1 MPKRIVPPGVGPHNG
16 RELELMLQGDKPM
29 ALFAAEPGMDPEDV
43 GDAGF
48 KPFVEEGRFL
58 MFAHIDPETSVEDR
72 RYCLPTEEWR
82 CKLSLL
88 ISKMCRDGGAFD
100 VFTSNDLARLEGA
113 LLGYTKQDV
122 EVFIAH
128 AASFKSRNPAGVE

>member
-1 MPKRIVPPGVGPHNG
+1 MRKPTVPPGVGPHNG

-29 ALFAAEPGMDPEDV
+29 ALFAAEPGMDAEDI

-48 KPFVEEGRFL
+48 ETFVEEGRIL
-58 MFAHIDPETSVEDR
+58 KFAHINPETFVEER

-88 ISKMCRDGGAFD
+88 ISRMCRSGDAFE
-100 VFTSNDLARLEGA
+100 VFTSNDLVRLEGA
-113 LLGYTKQDV
+113 LLGYSKEDI
-122 EVFIAH
+122 EVFVSH
-128 AASFKSRNPAGVE
+128 AASWTAQARRSL

>member
-1 MPKRIVPPGVGPHNG
+1 MPKRMPPPGIGPHNG
-16 RELELMLQGDKPM
+16 RELEMMLRGEKPM
-29 ALFAAEPGMDPEDV
+29 ALFAAEPGMDAEDI
-43 GDAGF
+43 GDARF
-48 KPFVEEGRFL
+48 KPYVAEGYILKFSHFDPATSIEE
-58 MFAHIDPETSVEDR
+58 R

-88 ISKMCRDGGAFD
+88 ISRMCRSGEAFD

-113 LLGYTKQDV
+113 LLGYPKEDI

-128 AASFKSRNPAGVE
+128 AVSRTSSRTD

>member
-1 MPKRIVPPGVGPHNG
+1 MPKRTVPPGVGPHNG

-29 ALFAAEPGMDPEDV
+29 ALFAAEPGMDADDI

-48 KPFVEEGRFL
+48 EPFVEEGHIL
-58 MFAHIDPETSVEDR
+58 KFAQIDPETSVEER

-88 ISKMCRDGGAFD
+88 ISRMCRSGEAFD
-100 VFTSNDLARLEGA
+100 TFTSNDLARLEGA
-113 LLGYTKQDV
+113 LLGYSKEDI
-122 EVFIAH
+122 EVFVAH
-128 AASFKSRNPAGVE
+128 ATSRT